1 MGIRSRKATDLPQ
14 DVRQEGA
21 ARVRQRIRQLL
32 SNPFLTPQQTAVLH
46 TQLNELSVWE
56 RGEELRGESQVVEL
70 DETVPLSDE

>member
-1 MGIRSRKATDLPQ
+1 MGIRSRKASDLPQ

-32 SNPFLTPQQTAVLH
+32 SNPFLTTQQTAVLQA
-46 TQLNELSVWE
+46 QLNELSVWE
-56 RGEELRGESQVVEL
+56 RGGEAQTVDL